1 MTPKIPAVD
10 RFAQCRELCLHGR
23 PHDAES
29 LKVYNA
35 ERAREYARGDA
46 RRAPHP
52 QIPLAGVR

>member
-1 MTPKIPAVD
+1 MNASD

-29 LKVYNA
+29 LKFYNS
-35 ERAREYARGDA
+35 ERAREYARAEA

-52 QIPLAGVR
+52 QASLPGVV